1 MSDKRKLLWVGDGSA
16 PVGVCEAT
24 GEDWDISPCS
34 LAESIGPQLNDASL
48 VVVSFDSPSEN
59 IESLARLLE
68 DLKHSSAVAVFVLAR
83 EDTQAWQMLS
93 RHPGQFVCVSKDISP
108 DELATRLATAAELQP
123 AISNLHSEL
132 SAVKASVGQSFDE
145 LTEEMRL
152 AAQLQRDFLPRRL
165 PEVGNVRFG
174 VLYHAAGWVSGDI
187 YDIDRLDETHLGFYI
202 ADAVGH
208 GMPAALL
215 TMFIKKALQT
225 KRIVRNGYQLL
236 APHVSLGELN
246 VDICQQNLS
255 SCQFCTA
262 VYCVLDTSDL
272 MLTYSRAGHPQPIL
286 IRKGGILE
294 RLEVPGSLLGIFP
307 EETYQSSQVQ
317 LYPGDRLI
325 IYSDGV
331 ESLFC
336 QGMPGTPLPLQNRAL
351 ELAEMS
357 REGILLDIADKIE
370 QGDEELLKDDVTVM
384 VVDIEE

>member
-34 LAESIGPQLNDASL
+34 LAESIGPQLNDASI
-48 VVVSFDSPSEN
+48 VMVSFDSPSEN

-83 EDTQAWQMLS
+83 EDTQAWQMLP

-225 KRIVRNGYQLL
+225 KRIVRNAYQLL
-236 APHVSLGELN
+236 PPHVSLGELN

-286 IRKGGILE
+286 IRKGGLLE

-336 QGMPGTPLPLQNRAL
+336 QGMPGKPLPLQNRAL